1 MYTKMEPNI
10 NMIWANLIY
19 YAYLPGVT
27 IGEGV
32 TIEPLKEN
40 EKLSTVLLVKR
51 DGVIDSGYI

>member
-1 MYTKMEPNI
+1 MCSKMEPNI

-27 IGEGV
+27 IGEVV

-51 DGVIDSGYI
+51 DRVVDSGYI